1 MVAETVVF
9 MAVVVFMVQLL
20 FVRKIVSQETRVR
33 GQQQRRH
40 WTEDTWEDHIELSPL
55 LA

>member
-1 MVAETVVF
+1 MVVGTVVF

-20 FVRKIVSQETRVR
+20 LVRKIVSQEKHVR

-40 WTEDTWEDHIELSPL
+40 WTEDTWKDHIELSPL